1 MGAIV
6 VCVVLGSSLAVTG
19 LLLARAFPH
28 SVWWAHDLMV
38 ASGLAFVAVGLAMWM
53 LPRVWSDAPQ
63 RGLVFIWGTATVAVT
78 LVLLVVIA
86 FFDEPTHPI
95 EGHRIR
101 WNPGGGRQSK

>member
-6 VCVVLGSSLAVTG
+6 VCVVLGSSLAVAG

-28 SVWWAHDLMV
+28 SAWWVHDLMV
-38 ASGLAFVAVGLAMWM
+38 SSGLAFVAVGLAMWI

-63 RGLVFIWGTATVAVT
+63 RGLVFIWGTATVALT

-86 FFDEPTHPI
+86 FFDEPTLPI
-95 EGHRIR
+95 GGHRIR